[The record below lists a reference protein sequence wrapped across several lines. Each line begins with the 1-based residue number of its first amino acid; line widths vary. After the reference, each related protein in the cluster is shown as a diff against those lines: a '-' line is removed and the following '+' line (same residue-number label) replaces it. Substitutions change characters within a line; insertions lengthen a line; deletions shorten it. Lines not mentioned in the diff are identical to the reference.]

1 MAFQSLINR
10 IGASL
15 ISSRRAALFHVELR
29 RYLCLDPFHGLV
41 KRVLIERS
49 GIHDL
54 SVSPTEKFVQ
64 ALRLRLAGGNI
75 TPTWTFVQ
83 FKGPNGILFTAQG
96 TRTHIL
102 NITLGP
108 AAAGSANAPS
118 QAVSNNQYYLL
129 LNSLFPPVVR

>member
-1 MAFQSLINR
+1 VAKAAGENLSRLGKLTVFESSITASFQTVDPPISA
-10 IGASL
+10 IGQ
-15 ISSRRAALFHVELR
+15 
-29 RYLCLDPFHGLV
+29 
-41 KRVLIERS
+41 
-49 GIHDL
+49 
-54 SVSPTEKFVQ
+54 SVQFT
-64 ALRLRLAGGNI
+64 LAYGGNI

-83 FKGPNGILFTAQG
+83 FKGPNGTLFTAQG